1 MGYFKR
7 KMKNNYLEIKNV
19 DFRIGGKTKV
29 KNASFSIENEGETLC
44 ILGPSGIG
52 KTTILRT
59 IAGLEKIEKGT
70 IHLNNKLLSSK
81 EKNIEPEDRN
91 VSLAFQ
97 DNSLFPHYTVE
108 KNILIGSERNKEKKK
123 NKLSFKEII
132 KLLDISKILKK
143 YPHEVSAG
151 EAQRASLARSLITQ
165 PDLLLLDEPLSNV
178 DQSFKEEIQV
188 RLKKILSKLKITT
201 IIVTH
206 DSYEAFYLGTKCGII
221 LDQQLKQFDDPYKVY
236 HFPNSVEVV
245 NFLNRGILI
254 PAKVTGE
261 NTLESWDLGTIEG
274 NFIKKYPKG
283 SNVQLLLQ
291 PEDLEHDDKSNLKL
305 EVVDRKF
312 RGTNF
317 IYTLK
322 TPSNTLIP
330 VFVHS
335 HHIHQHEVDEKF
347 GIKRPIHIDHIVC
360 F

>member
-1 MGYFKR
+1 
-7 KMKNNYLEIKNV
+7 MKNNYFEIKNV
-19 DFRIGGKTKV
+19 DFKVGGKTKV
-29 KNASFSIENEGETLC
+29 NNVTFSIKSEGDIICL
-44 ILGPSGIG
+44 LGPSGIG

-59 IAGLEKIEKGT
+59 IAGLEKINNGS
-70 IHLNNKLLSSK
+70 IMLNGRELSSK
-81 EKNIEPEDRN
+81 NSHVEPEDRN
-91 VSLAFQ
+91 ISLAFQ
-97 DNSLFPHYTVE
+97 ENSLFPHYTVE
-108 KNILIGSERNKEKKK
+108 KNILLAKERKNNKKQKISL
-123 NKLSFKEII
+123 NEIVE
-132 KLLDISKILKK
+132 LLNIDKILKK
-143 YPHEVSAG
+143 YPHQISAG
-151 EAQRASLARSLITQ
+151 EAQRASLARSLLAQ

-188 RLKKILSKLKITT
+188 QLKKILSRLKITT

-206 DSYEAFYLGTKCGII
+206 DSYEAFYLGSKCGII
-221 LDQQLKQFDDPYKVY
+221 LNEQLKQYDDPYNVY

-261 NTLESWDLGTIEG
+261 NSLENKDLGTIEG
-274 NFIKKYPKG
+274 NFIKHYPKG
-283 SNVQLLLQ
+283 SEVKLLLQ
-291 PEDLEHDDKSNLKL
+291 PEDLEHDDQSNLKL

-322 TPSNTLIP
+322 TPSEMLIP

>member
-1 MGYFKR
+1 MNKNYFEVR
-7 KMKNNYLEIKNV
+7 NV
-19 DFRIGGKTKV
+19 DFCVGGKTKV
-29 KNASFSIENEGETLC
+29 KNVSFSIKNEGDVVCL
-44 ILGPSGIG
+44 LGPSGIG

-59 IAGLEKIEKGT
+59 IAGLEKINNGSIT
-70 IHLNNKLLSSK
+70 INDKVISSNKNHL
-81 EKNIEPEDRN
+81 EPESRN
-91 VSLAFQ
+91 ISLAFQ
-97 DNSLFPHYTVE
+97 ENSLFPHYNVE
-108 KNILIGSERNKEKKK
+108 KNILIGAEKK
-123 NKLSFKEII
+123 NKKRKKINPKEVI
-132 KLLDISKILKK
+132 KLLNLKKILHK
-143 YPHEVSAG
+143 YPHQISAG
-151 EAQRASLARSLITQ
+151 EAQRSSLARSLVSN

-188 RLKKILSKLKITT
+188 NLKKLLSKFKITT

-206 DSYEAFYLGTKCGII
+206 DSYEAFYLGGKCGII
-221 LDQQLKQFDDPYKVY
+221 LNGQLKQFDDPYNVY
-236 HFPNSVEVV
+236 HFPNSVDVV

-261 NTLESWDLGTIEG
+261 NSLESKDLGLIKG
-274 NFIKKYPKG
+274 NFIKHYPNG
-283 SNVQLLLQ
+283 SDVQLLLQ
-291 PEDLEHDDKSNLKL
+291 PEDLEHDDQSNLKL

-322 TPSNTLIP
+322 TVSNLLIP

-347 GIKRPIHIDHIVC
+347 GIKRPINIDHIVC

>member
-1 MGYFKR
+1 
-7 KMKNNYLEIKNV
+7 MKNNFLEIKGV
-19 DFRIGGKTKV
+19 DFVIGGKTKV
-29 KNASFSIENEGETLC
+29 KNASFAIENEGETLC

-52 KTTILRT
+52 KTTILRS
-59 IAGLEKIEKGT
+59 IAGLENIEKGS
-70 IHLNNKLLSSK
+70 IKLNGKLISSK
-81 EKNIEPEDRN
+81 DKHVEPEDRN

-108 KNILIGSERNKEKKK
+108 KNILLGTERSKIKKK
-123 NKLSFKEII
+123 KKLTFKEII
-132 KLLDISKILKK
+132 DLLDISKILKK
-143 YPHEVSAG
+143 YPHEISAG
-151 EAQRASLARSLITQ
+151 EAQRASLARSLLSQ

-206 DSYEAFYLGTKCGII
+206 DSYEAFYLGHKCAII
-221 LDQQLKQFDDPYKVY
+221 LDGQIKQFDDPYNVY

-261 NTLESWDLGTIEG
+261 NSLENKDLGTING
-274 NFIKKYPKG
+274 NFIKHYPKG

-322 TPSNTLIP
+322 TSSDLLIP

-335 HHIHQHEVDEKF
+335 HHEHQHEADEKF

>member
-1 MGYFKR
+1 MSENFFEINNVTFAASD
-7 KMKNNYLEIKNV
+7 KNKVSNV
-19 DFRIGGKTKV
+19 SL
-29 KNASFSIENEGETLC
+29 NIEKEGDVVCL
-44 ILGPSGIG
+44 LGPSGIG

-59 IAGLEKIEKGT
+59 IAGLEKVQSGKITLK
-70 IHLNNKLLSSK
+70 NKIISSK
-81 EKNIEPEDRN
+81 EVHIEPEKRN
-91 VSLAFQ
+91 ISLSFQ
-97 DNSLFPHYTVE
+97 VNCLFPHFNVLQ
-108 KNILIGSERNKEKKK
+108 NIEFGVARNKKIKKDLSIEEVVKFLHLDHIIEK
-123 NKLSFKEII
+123 F
-132 KLLDISKILKK
+132 
-143 YPHEVSAG
+143 PHEISSG
-151 EAQRASLARSLITQ
+151 EAQRASLARSLLSK

-188 RLKKILSKLKITT
+188 KLKQILNELKITT

-206 DSYEAFYLGTKCGII
+206 DSYEAFYLGSKCGII
-221 LDQQLKQFDDPYKVY
+221 LNGKLSQYDDPYNVY

-261 NTLESWDLGTIEG
+261 NSLENDDLGTIKG
-274 NFIKKYPKG
+274 NFIKHYPKG
-283 SNVQLLLQ
+283 SDVQLLLQ

-322 TPSNTLIP
+322 TLSNLLIP

-347 GIKRPIHIDHIVC
+347 GIKRPINIDHIVC

>member
-1 MGYFKR
+1 
-7 KMKNNYLEIKNV
+7 MKKSFLEIENVTFAASNKN
-19 DFRIGGKTKV
+19 KV
-29 KNASFSIENEGETLC
+29 NNVSFNIENEGDIVCL
-44 ILGPSGIG
+44 LGPSGIG

-59 IAGLEKIEKGT
+59 IAGLEKINSGK
-70 IHLNNKLLSSK
+70 IVLNDRLLSSK
-81 EKNIEPEDRN
+81 DKHVEPEKRN

-97 DNSLFPHYTVE
+97 DNSLFPHYTVLE
-108 KNILIGSERNKEKKK
+108 NISFGAERNKRKKK
-123 NKLSFKEII
+123 LKIDDVVNFLH
-132 KLLDISKILKK
+132 LDHIVNK
-143 YPHEVSAG
+143 YPHQISSG
-151 EAQRASLARSLITQ
+151 EAQRASLARSLLSM

-188 RLKKILSKLKITT
+188 KLKQILSEYKITT

-206 DSYEAFYLGTKCGII
+206 DSYEAFYLGSKCGII
-221 LDQQLKQFDDPYKVY
+221 LNGQLKQYDDPYNVY

-261 NTLESWDLGTIEG
+261 NSLENKDLGTIEG
-274 NFIKKYPKG
+274 NFIKHYPKG
-283 SNVQLLLQ
+283 SEVKLLLQ

-322 TPSNTLIP
+322 TPSEMLIP